1 MTLGEI
7 TRLLD
12 GISPFELQE
21 SWDNSGLLIGSK
33 DDTFDHVV
41 VSLDIDEAMLDEV
54 AERTLIITHHPLIF
68 GKLNRLDF
76 SQYPAKFIRKMIKK
90 DIFHIAL
97 HTNFDKTHLN
107 HYVAKE
113 VLGLANIEVNDFV
126 CYGEV
131 PEQSL
136 EAYAADL
143 KKRLGLEKVTFTK
156 AGERVRRVALTTG
169 SGASMLKYVDADCF
183 LTGDIKYH
191 DAMEAL
197 ALNISLI
204 DITHYGSERFFSQ
217 ILCEILNHNGI
228 KAIIKNSKDP
238 FTIMQEIK

>member
-7 TRLLD
+7 YTLLD

-21 SWDNSGLLIGSK
+21 AWDNSGLLIGSP
-33 DDTFDHVV
+33 DDSFDHVV
-41 VSLDIDEAMLDEV
+41 VALDIDEQMLDEV
-54 AERTLIITHHPLIF
+54 EEKSLIITHHPLIF

-76 SQYPAKFIRKMIKK
+76 SHYPARFIQKMIKK

-107 HYVAKE
+107 RYVAE
-113 VLGLANIEVNDFV
+113 NVLNLADIEADEFV
-126 CYGEV
+126 CYGDV

-136 EAYAADL
+136 ESFASDIQA
-143 KKRLGLEKVTFTK
+143 KLGLEKIKYTK
-156 AGERVRRVALTTG
+156 AGGTVRRVALATG
-169 SGASMLKYVDADCF
+169 SGASLLSHIDADCF

-217 ILCEILNHNGI
+217 ILCEILKHNGI
-228 KAIIKNSKDP
+228 KAIIKNSKNP

>member
-1 MTLGEI
+1 MTLGEVYN
-7 TRLLD
+7 LLD
-12 GISPFELQE
+12 RISPFELQE
-21 SWDNSGLLIGSK
+21 AWDNSGLLIGSQV
-33 DDTFDHVV
+33 DTFDHVV
-41 VSLDIDEAMLDEV
+41 VSLDIDMAMLEEV
-54 AERTLIITHHPLIF
+54 PERTLIITHHPLIF

-76 SQYPAKFIRKMIKK
+76 SQYPAKLIQKMIKK

-107 HYVAKE
+107 EYVAKE
-113 VLGLANIEVNDFV
+113 VLGLEDIEMSDFV
-126 CYGEV
+126 CYGNV

-136 EAYAADL
+136 EDYAESV
-143 KKRLGLEKVTFTK
+143 KKKLGLEKIKMTK

-169 SGASMLKYVDADCF
+169 SGASLLKYVKADCF

-197 ALNISLI
+197 ALDISLI

>member
-21 SWDNSGLLIGSK
+21 SWDNSGLLIGAK
-33 DDTFDHVV
+33 DDSFDHVV

-54 AERTLIITHHPLIF
+54 SERTLIITHHPLIF

-107 HYVAKE
+107 QYVAKE
-113 VLGLANIEVNDFV
+113 GMSRSRAL
-126 CYGEV
+126 
-131 PEQSL
+131 
-136 EAYAADL
+136 
-143 KKRLGLEKVTFTK
+143 
-156 AGERVRRVALTTG
+156 RR
-169 SGASMLKYVDADCF
+169 MRR
-183 LTGDIKYH
+183 I
-191 DAMEAL
+191 
-197 ALNISLI
+197 
-204 DITHYGSERFFSQ
+204 
-217 ILCEILNHNGI
+217 
-228 KAIIKNSKDP
+228 
-238 FTIMQEIK
+238 